1 VDPKQGKTSC
11 HTIYPFSNILP
22 HILIS
27 IHSVRTWK
35 SKLKEWNYE
44 KYLTSNDM
52 NIISAKAKKRK
63 NEDGK
68 ETVFYHWDSE
78 ISFER
83 IERFRKAPKTSGMAS
98 PGAGE

>member
-1 VDPKQGKTSC
+1 
-11 HTIYPFSNILP
+11 
-22 HILIS
+22 
-27 IHSVRTWK
+27 
-35 SKLKEWNYE
+35 
-44 KYLTSNDM
+44 M

>member
-1 VDPKQGKTSC
+1 M
-11 HTIYPFSNILP
+11 YPFSNILP
-22 HILIS
+22 YILIS